1 MLLYDNIK
9 KLCRKKGISI
19 SKLEKALDF
28 PRSYICKWNE
38 NEPGIRK
45 VQKVANFLEVS
56 IEELLE
62 QTDEEPLRSA
72 KK

>member
-9 KLCRKKGISI
+9 KLCKEKGISI
-19 SKLEKALDF
+19 SELEKALDF

-45 VQKVANFLEVS
+45 VQKVANFLGVP
-56 IEELLE
+56 IEDLLE
-62 QTDEEPLRSA
+62 SELEEV
-72 KK
+72 K

>member
-19 SKLEKALDF
+19 SGLEKALDF

>member
-45 VQKVANFLEVS
+45 VQKVANFLEAS

>member
-9 KLCRKKGISI
+9 KLCKEKGISI
-19 SKLEKALDF
+19 SELEKALDF

-45 VQKVANFLEVS
+45 VQKVANFLGVP
-56 IEELLE
+56 IEDLLE
-62 QTDEEPLRSA
+62 SELEEV
-72 KK
+72 

>member
-19 SKLEKALDF
+19 SELEKALDF
-28 PRSYICKWNE
+28 PRSYICKWNG

-62 QTDEEPLRSA
+62 QTDEVPLRSA